1 MFDALHTVI
10 NSAYVQILPTEQ
22 ATSVVTDFFSW
33 GYDPYTHACKARH
46 LTTVG
51 RTSLSVI
58 IIISRQEKAASHAT
72 PTPSGP
78 MAAGCCAEAVAPQI
92 AGWGGGCSGL
102 CGVPAFSCARSQ
114 WSCQVDKDN
123 CIACA
128 APKPAL
134 ARVARRVMPL
144 CTNRINVEAFV
155 SSPSPLPSSTSQRH
169 CARRTSS

>member
-10 NSAYVQILPTEQ
+10 NSAYVQNLPTEQ

-92 AGWGGGCSGL
+92 AGWEADVLGFVVFQHSHARALSGR
-102 CGVPAFSCARSQ
+102 AKWTKTTA
-114 WSCQVDKDN
+114 
-123 CIACA
+123 
-128 APKPAL
+128 
-134 ARVARRVMPL
+134 
-144 CTNRINVEAFV
+144 
-155 SSPSPLPSSTSQRH
+155 
-169 CARRTSS
+169 